1 MSETIIQAADVADIE
16 AARALFLEYE
26 KSLGIDLAFQD
37 FDREL
42 ADLPGEYSPPSG
54 ALLLAVD
61 DGVVTGCVAIRPF
74 DGLNVA
80 ELKRL
85 YVRPSARGH
94 GLGLRLAG
102 AAIAAAREV
111 GYTAIRLDTL
121 PTMMSAQAL
130 YRRLG
135 FRAIDPYRLNPIP
148 GTSYWEL
155 RL

>member
-1 MSETIIQAADVADIE
+1 MSETIIQAAGVADIE

-135 FRAIDPYRLNPIP
+135 FREIDPYRLNPIP

>member
-1 MSETIIQAADVADIE
+1 MNETIIRAADVADIA

-37 FDREL
+37 FAHEL

-54 ALLLAVD
+54 SLLLAVG
-61 DGVVTGCVAIRPF
+61 DGIATGCVAVRSF

-85 YVRPSARGH
+85 YVRPSARGR
-94 GLGLRLAG
+94 GLGLRLADS
-102 AAIAAAREV
+102 AIAAAREV
-111 GYTAIRLDTL
+111 GYKAIRLDTL
-121 PTMMSAQAL
+121 PTMTSAQAL

-135 FRAIDPYRLNPIP
+135 FREIDPYRFNPIP
-148 GTSYWEL
+148 STSYWEL

>member
-1 MSETIIQAADVADIE
+1 M
-16 AARALFLEYE
+16 
-26 KSLGIDLAFQD
+26 
-37 FDREL
+37 
-42 ADLPGEYSPPSG
+42 
-54 ALLLAVD
+54 
-61 DGVVTGCVAIRPF
+61 TGCVAIRPF

-94 GLGLRLAG
+94 GLGLWLAG

-135 FRAIDPYRLNPIP
+135 FREIDPYRVNPIP